1 MMRKFKNIKKICL
14 LVFMLVLVCMC
25 FVGCRKPYDVPEF
38 VTIEPSQT
46 AFLVPLVGDSNNQAS
61 FESEELLLQ
70 AKVATKEIQIPHR
83 WVQTGRL
90 NWQGEYRASATL
102 IIVERRPVS
111 RSWESGDSAAE
122 SSNRAIFGE
131 TSDGI
136 GIYVGMNCSAQ
147 IDEADAARFLYRY
160 NNTPLSTIIDT
171 DIKKMVEDE
180 FNMATSQFTSTDLL
194 NHKTEIMDAVKKNV
208 TEYFK
213 DYGITITVLGLKE
226 GISYENPEIQQAIDA
241 KYASEQ
247 ELVIQQNKNEANLAK
262 AEAEAQ
268 AAVIAAEAA
277 AEAKL
282 KEAQAQIEIAKAEAE
297 AIRIAAEAEAEAN
310 KKIAESL
317 TDEVLQKLY
326 YEKWNGKLPTIVGGN
341 GDYILP
347 SDILKDDENTNP

>member
-1 MMRKFKNIKKICL
+1 MKMMKKIVMLAFVL
-14 LVFMLVLVCMC
+14 LMVCVC
-25 FVGCRKPYDVPEF
+25 FVGCRRPYDKPEF

-46 AFLVPLVGDSNNQAS
+46 AFLVPLVGDSSNQAS
-61 FESEELLLQ
+61 FESEEMLSQ

-83 WVQTGRL
+83 WVQTGRRH
-90 NWQGEYRASATL
+90 WQGEYRASATL
-102 IIVERRPVS
+102 IIVERKPVS
-111 RSWESGDSAAE
+111 RSWESGDSAAT

-147 IDEADAARFLYRY
+147 IEEADAAKFLYRY
-160 NNTPLSTIIDT
+160 NNTPLETIIDT

-180 FNMATSQFTSTDLL
+180 FNMATSKYTSTDLL
-194 NHKTEIMDAVKKNV
+194 NHKAEIMESVKTNV
-208 TEYFK
+208 TSYFK
-213 DYGITITVLGLKE
+213 EYGITITVLGLKE

-241 KYASEQ
+241 KFASEQ

-262 AEAEAQ
+262 ADAEAK

-277 AEAKL
+277 AQAKL
-282 KEAQAQIEIAKAEAE
+282 KEAEAQIEIAKAEAE

-310 KKIAESL
+310 RKVSESL
-317 TDEVLQKLY
+317 TSAILEKLY
-326 YEKWNGKLPTIVGGN
+326 YEKWNGELPIVVGG

-347 SDILKDDENTNP
+347 SDILEK